1 VAKTTRKN
9 CSCFAGSSTRVVFRI
24 DYRFWKIF
32 FNGSRKYQVLKRLEG
47 SYRVHLWKKKSSQE
61 DITVDQ
67 TSVRTAGTEILCT
80 GNSDLYSD
88 IYMSVCVVIDTALL
102 KYRVL

>member
-9 CSCFAGSSTRVVFRI
+9 CSCFAGSSPRVVFRI

-67 TSVRTAGTEILCT
+67 NKCT
-80 GNSDLYSD
+80 DCWHRNTVYWKFGP
-88 IYMSVCVVIDTALL
+88 VF
-102 KYRVL
+102 